1 MAWTDLPGS
10 GLQNSLAL
18 LVQHDGTGDRIS
30 GNPRRKKQFDTD
42 DAGNN
47 VQVIRWDDAAAGSY
61 VIQVT
66 AANLL
71 PRSAGQPVRPQHFA
85 LVVSGSLSSGLTA
98 L

>member
-1 MAWTDLPGS
+1 MDCRTAWPSWCSTTDRGI
-10 GLQNSLAL
+10 G
-18 LVQHDGTGDRIS
+18 S

-71 PRSAGQPVRPQHFA
+71 PRSAGQSVRPQHFA
-85 LVVSGSLSSGLTA
+85 LVVSGSLSSGYRL
-98 L
+98 